1 MTASRRETY
10 VRLSVSVS
18 IVRIKLFQIR
28 KPEVRDHKWDA
39 NVQNHSVKKIIANAF
54 KKIRGVIKNAGALG
68 AKIVCDLY

>member
-1 MTASRRETY
+1 
-10 VRLSVSVS
+10 
-18 IVRIKLFQIR
+18 VRIKLFQIR